1 MDITGFES
9 LDESDLFQS
18 YVQDKNSKERPPWEI
33 MGNSYPIVQLG
44 TTIEEFRC
52 LAEIMQLY

>member
-1 MDITGFES
+1 
-9 LDESDLFQS
+9 
-18 YVQDKNSKERPPWEI
+18 

-52 LAEIMQLY
+52 LAEIMQLYWLI